1 MTGPDYYALLGVS
14 RDAAFPAIKKAY
26 RRLALRYHPDR
37 RGGDP
42 SAAEAFRLIAEA
54 YRVLSDPDKRAIYDR
69 FGATGLTIR
78 EGPAAD
84 MTMAD
89 ALEAFVRDFGAL
101 GAIGLEAAAAA
112 EAALRAEPAGRP
124 TGRRSTDPAGAGGPA
139 SHMPE
144 GAASPGHPLADEPA
158 ADTRYATP
166 ASAGTRYAASA
177 GAGTRDDAP
186 AADNAPAD
194 AGIPHAAPAGA
205 DTFGSRRGD
214 ARSVPVRTIALSLED
229 VASGLVRA
237 LKPPCGACRGTGE
250 RRGELQRACDRCDGA
265 GEIDRVTRTVLGPTS
280 SRVRCPDCGGTGR
293 RPLPPCPACRGTGDL
308 PDSRPVGLDIPPGV
322 RDGARLLVGD
332 PDAPLE
338 VRVQV
343 LEHARFVRLGDDLQ
357 AELPLTFSQ
366 AALGA
371 LLDVPTLSGRDRVRV
386 PPGTQPGDELRIAG
400 AGLPD
405 PDGGPPGDLL
415 LRTTLTVPQK
425 LAREERKLLKEL
437 DVGPGRLGGLRYAL
451 PAAALLIAT
460 VAAAIWYWQGPL
472 QRGPAGAAGEG
483 DLAAA
488 GPPVGGREGATRA
501 GGALAGRAGGPLSG
515 DAGAAP
521 NGAGARSEAGA
532 ANGAG
537 ATNPPG
543 APNDGRAPNGANG
556 SDVPASAGLAGF
568 AGALAPGVDA
578 PSRRLVV
585 GGASTCAS
593 DETDRLR
600 CWGSGRGPLRLAAIP
615 RGGAP
620 RSVSVGMRHACYVD
634 SAGALACWGANDAGQ
649 LGDGGRRDRRGP
661 WPVRARVPFERAEVG
676 ASHTCALDEAAAVSC
691 WGAIAAG
698 SRTPGE
704 PLDDNAYAGLAS
716 GWSHACALNLDGFAY
731 CWGGNRFGQ
740 VGDGTTRD
748 RDEPVPVAADVAFSA
763 LGAGSGHT
771 CGVGVDGTVRC
782 WGRNDAGQLG
792 VSGGA
797 PAVLPVPV
805 EAPVEFVFVT
815 VGARHTCALD
825 EEARAWCWGANGY
838 GQLGTGDTEAR
849 ARPSPVRGR
858 LQFRSI
864 AAGAAHVC
872 GETTDARLVCWGA
885 NVAGQ
890 LGDASRGNHSTPVLL
905 PGE

>member
-112 EAALRAEPAGRP
+112 DAALRAEPAGRP
-124 TGRRSTDPAGAGGPA
+124 TGRRTTDPASAGGPA
-139 SHMPE
+139 PRRPE
-144 GAASPGHPLADEPA
+144 GGAPPRDQPADDRA
-158 ADTRYATP
+158 ADTRYDAPSEADTP
-166 ASAGTRYAASA
+166 YDSPAEAGTR
-177 GAGTRDDAP
+177 
-186 AADNAPAD
+186 
-194 AGIPHAAPAGA
+194 HAAPEGA
-205 DTFGSRRGD
+205 DTFGRRRGD
-214 ARSVPVRTIALSLED
+214 VRSVPVRTIALSLED
-229 VASGLVRA
+229 VATGLVRA

-265 GEIDRVTRTVLGPTS
+265 GEIDSVKRTVLGPTS

-343 LEHARFVRLGDDLQ
+343 LEHPRFVRLGDDLQ
-357 AELPLTFSQ
+357 AQLPLTFSQ

-371 LLDVPTLSGRDRVRV
+371 LMDVPTLSGRDRVRV

-425 LAREERKLLKEL
+425 LDREERKLLKEL

-472 QRGPAGAAGEG
+472 QRGPIGAAGEG

-488 GPPVGGREGATRA
+488 GPPVGARDGSTRA
-501 GGALAGRAGGPLSG
+501 GGALAGRG
-515 DAGAAP
+515 GAALP
-521 NGAGARSEAGA
+521 GAVNA
-532 ANGAG
+532 ADAPDGAG
-537 ATNPPG
+537 ATDPPG
-543 APNDGRAPNGANG
+543 AANDGRAPNRANG
-556 SDVPASAGLAGF
+556 SGAPASADAPNEAGAANAAGAPAF

-620 RSVSVGMRHACYVD
+620 RSVAVGMRHACYVD

-661 WPVRARVPFERAEVG
+661 WPVRARAPFERAAVG

-704 PLDDNAYAGLAS
+704 PLDDNAYAALAS

-748 RDEPVPVAADVAFSA
+748 RDEPVPVAADVAFTA
-763 LGAGSGHT
+763 LGGGSGHT

-797 PAVLPVPV
+797 PAVLPVRV
-805 EAPVEFVFVT
+805 EAPVAFVFVT